1 MKVQYMRI
9 LFSRVVR
16 RFFNPLKLQ
25 RSSFVFAPWSK
36 SSFHKREKSLQR
48 KTFYCS
54 LYTFLFFKN
63 ICHNVHESLPWDC
76 FCDARLLY
84 ILFLCSLNLCQPF
97 TCKKK
102 KVAPIC
108 HTRQVAFATAG
119 GFWEIRGDPQLVRMF
134 FTHFSSLL
142 SQPIHHVYRSESKF
156 GLITQPRQSYNFY
169 FREFSYFVGRYCFS
183 VA

>member
-1 MKVQYMRI
+1 MKVQHTRI

-48 KTFYCS
+48 KMFYCS

-102 KVAPIC
+102 KIRPYLSHQTSGLCYCRWLLGNQRRSSASTYVFYSFLFIVVSAHSSC
-108 HTRQVAFATAG
+108 VQV
-119 GFWEIRGDPQLVRMF
+119 
-134 FTHFSSLL
+134 
-142 SQPIHHVYRSESKF
+142 
-156 GLITQPRQSYNFY
+156 
-169 FREFSYFVGRYCFS
+169 
-183 VA
+183 